1 MNQRPTANIED
12 IVKSGK
18 FSSIIEF
25 VRDEFDYVQDEVVEA
40 LVAIGAMS
48 EAKKLWSTPI
58 AAQSG
63 LQDIIQS
70 CGLLSKMIIEGEDF
84 DPYYHSGRF
93 AGEHK
98 LSVYVQR
105 RIPIWR
111 GIKTGFI
118 DIVDSNSYYK
128 MGDNMLGILP
138 VNHWANLIKGEED

>member
-1 MNQRPTANIED
+1 MAVALRAMMDDDDED
-12 IVKSGK
+12 
-18 FSSIIEF
+18 SILF
-25 VRDEFDYVQDEVVEA
+25 NLGLYEA
-40 LVAIGAMS
+40 DRLASESFQFNPLGMYS

-63 LQDIIQS
+63 LQDLIQS
-70 CGLLSKMIIEGEDF
+70 CGLLSKMIFEGDEF